1 MMSPR
6 DSELQRWAGD
16 ENPEFTVLLDTAMVA
31 SDSLLNGPD
40 AIKASADQL
49 QAVGLAGL
57 KRLDAHPCPD
67 EDLADRLAVLI
78 ERYGTIGRS
87 LQAPVDE
94 EWGYVPAVATHL
106 QALIADVAVFLA
118 DLGHA
123 IEGR

>member
-1 MMSPR
+1 M
-6 DSELQRWAGD
+6 
-16 ENPEFTVLLDTAMVA
+16 LLDTAMVA
-31 SDSLLNGPD
+31 SDSLLIGPD

-57 KRLDAHPCPD
+57 GRLDAHPCPD

-78 ERYGTIGRS
+78 DRYGAIGRS
-87 LQAPVDE
+87 LQVPADE
-94 EWGYVPAVATHL
+94 EWGYVPAVAAQL
-106 QALIADVAVFLA
+106 QALIADLAIFLA